1 VSAVGT
7 IFTTQPWL
15 ALVPAAVFL
24 VLYRLSA
31 RRLPAFA
38 ASAWLLYAVYE
49 YAMQRRWLCT
59 GECDIRIDLLLLY
72 PVLLLTSIAAVIVAL
87 LGIFRRRP
95 PVT

>member
-1 VSAVGT
+1 MSAVGT

-15 ALVPAAVFL
+15 ALIPAAVFL

-31 RRLPAFA
+31 RKLPAVA

-49 YAMQRRWLCT
+49 YAMLRRWLCT

-72 PVLLLTSIAAVIVAL
+72 PLLLLTSIAAVIVAVS
-87 LGIFRRRP
+87 GIVRGRR
-95 PVT
+95 T

>member
-1 VSAVGT
+1 
-7 IFTTQPWL
+7 
-15 ALVPAAVFL
+15 
-24 VLYRLSA
+24 
-31 RRLPAFA
+31 
-38 ASAWLLYAVYE
+38 
-49 YAMQRRWLCT
+49 MQRRWLCT